1 MRIQGC
7 MLCITKLTM
16 ATDPLF
22 ANTLL
27 FVLIFG
33 SIALFAVGWIALWI
47 YFVWQAHRREMR
59 NDYTL
64 SRGVLHRLADSH
76 KRNGTWVGSE
86 AEYNTQRQPE
96 ETEPEST
103 ESDTSTDRR

>member
-1 MRIQGC
+1 
-7 MLCITKLTM
+7 M

-27 FVLIFG
+27 FGLIFG
-33 SIALFAVGWIALWI
+33 SIALFALSWIALWI

-64 SRGVLHRLADSH
+64 SHKEYWQRLEDSH

-86 AEYNTQRQPE
+86 AECNTLRQPE
-96 ETEPEST
+96 ETGPEST
-103 ESDTSTDRR
+103 GSDASTDRR

>member
-1 MRIQGC
+1 
-7 MLCITKLTM
+7 M

-33 SIALFAVGWIALWI
+33 SIALFAVGWIGFWI

-59 NDYTL
+59 NDYAL
-64 SRGVLHRLADSH
+64 SHEEYWQQLEDFH

-86 AEYNTQRQPE
+86 SDDP
-96 ETEPEST
+96 P
-103 ESDTSTDRR
+103 DTSEEIGPTLSKSVESSEKGPHRRPERS

>member
-1 MRIQGC
+1 

-47 YFVWQAHRREMR
+47 YFVWQAHRREML

-64 SRGVLHRLADSH
+64 SHEEYWQRLEDSH